1 MILKPP
7 LAEAQIALGKQ
18 KNTFCGTR
26 VSVSLPKFCVKL
38 LPRAKFHWNHAV
50 GCWVMA
56 KIRFS
61 IRRVSAIS
69 RIFKNVIFGHVTVI
83 DFQMCCCVSNFIEI
97 GMIFLLRSGDLTT
110 CNMAA
115 VRRVE
120 ISKYSVYVTWR
131 LSPCY
136 SASLCKISLKS
147 DNWLMS
153 YGQKRLWKWRAS
165 SSWIK
170 KKLNLITWLSS
181 SSKFAFVYQIAS

>member
-131 LSPCY
+131 LSDVAMLFCFTVQDFTEIGQLTDELWP
-136 SASLCKISLKS
+136 KTTLKMTG
-147 DNWLMS
+147 LF
-153 YGQKRLWKWRAS
+153 L
-165 SSWIK
+165 
-170 KKLNLITWLSS
+170 LN
-181 SSKFAFVYQIAS
+181 